1 MPRPVKN
8 FLTPQWMKE
17 FEEMCRKAQANK
29 RTSKRASEQADKP
42 ASEQAKTTSG
52 SRANKK

>member
-17 FEEMCRKAQANK
+17 FEEMCREAQANK

>member
-17 FEEMCRKAQANK
+17 FEEMCREAQANK
-29 RTSKRASEQADKP
+29 RTSKRASEQADKR
-42 ASEQAKTTSG
+42 ASERQSKRSASSK
-52 SRANKK
+52 R